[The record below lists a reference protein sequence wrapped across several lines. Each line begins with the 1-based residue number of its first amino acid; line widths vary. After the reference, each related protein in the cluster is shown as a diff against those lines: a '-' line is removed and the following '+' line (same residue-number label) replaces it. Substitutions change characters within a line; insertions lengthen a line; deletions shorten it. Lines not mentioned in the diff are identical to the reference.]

1 MSEEIKE
8 IYQDDEEL
16 IVRYKDGTFRTFN
29 DLTIDVLNYITNL
42 QQRVEQLEK
51 ENQKLKKAV
60 KEKVIATCNTCEDYG
75 ICPHSYREYDL
86 ENIRKEAIKLIKED
100 ACYDEDWNRCC
111 DDLSLSVCDE
121 VLNIL
126 NKGSE

>member
-1 MSEEIKE
+1 MNEEIKKLFPME
-8 IYQDDEEL
+8 FKIGKNKSLYAEVYLE
-16 IVRYKDGTFRTFN
+16 N
-29 DLTIDVLNYITNL
+29 LNKIIAHIEHL